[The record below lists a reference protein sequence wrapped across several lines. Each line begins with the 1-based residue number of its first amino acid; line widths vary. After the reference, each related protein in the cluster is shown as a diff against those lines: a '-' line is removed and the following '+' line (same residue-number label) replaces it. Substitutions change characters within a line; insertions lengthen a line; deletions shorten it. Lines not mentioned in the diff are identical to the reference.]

1 MHVLVAI
8 VSLLLALPAFGQ
20 IYKWT
25 DSTGKVHY
33 GDKPPEDGR
42 KEELRIRIPSY
53 EGPVEVRDWSAVL
66 RRKAPEGGGAMSVTM
81 YSTDWCGHCKNARA
95 YFASKGISFRDI
107 DVEKSESGRREFKDL
122 GGGGVPLIIVGD
134 KVMRGFSAKS
144 FEALAKKS

>member
-1 MHVLVAI
+1 MHVLIVV

-20 IYKWT
+20 VYKWT

-33 GDKPPEDGR
+33 GDKPPEDA
-42 KEELRIRIPSY
+42 KKQELRIRIPSY

-66 RRKAPEGGGAMSVTM
+66 RRNAPEGGGTASITM
-81 YSTDWCGHCKNARA
+81 YSTDWCGHCKNART
-95 YFASKGISFRDI
+95 YFASKGIRYNDI
-107 DVEKSESGRREFKDL
+107 DVEKSESGRKEFKEL

>member
-1 MHVLVAI
+1 MHVLIVV

-20 IYKWT
+20 VYKWT

-33 GDKPPEDGR
+33 GDKPPEDA
-42 KEELRIRIPSY
+42 KKQELRIRIPSY

-66 RRKAPEGGGAMSVTM
+66 RRNAPEGGGTASITM

-95 YFASKGISFRDI
+95 YFASKGIRYREI
-107 DVEKSESGRREFKDL
+107 DVEKSESGRKEFKEL

-134 KVMRGFSAKS
+134 KVMRGFSAEY

>member
-20 IYKWT
+20 VYKWT

-33 GDKPPEDGR
+33 GDKPPEDAR

-53 EGPVEVRDWSAVL
+53 EGPVEVRDWGAVL

-95 YFASKGISFRDI
+95 YFASKGISYRDI
-107 DVEKSESGRREFKDL
+107 DVEKSESGRKEFKEL